1 MRPPVPPRRL
11 LLAHTPPCA
20 RPLVCV
26 RKLGPDPAAPTFPV
40 GSAAV
45 PAMPPRLCATKERGR
60 QATREHALHFKQQ
73 GPCVPARAAARHSG
87 LSYLLRDP
95 VQATSAV
102 TARPRRRAAPAAAAA
117 AAAAATAP
125 ATTAVRPATSRA
137 TARTRRR
144 TPAAA
149 AVAAAAGRCLHR
161 ADSTGSTASG
171 SNCREGGRVRSDS
184 KAAQGNACT
193 YVKYVL
199 RRFGLNSIL
208 LFCCSPLHS
217 VCAFT
222 HTGGPEVPVVF
233 AALFVSLR
241 NVFAVRTVVHQHSLG
256 HGIGRICVYE

>member
-95 VQATSAV
+95 VQATS
-102 TARPRRRAAPAAAAA
+102 
-117 AAAAATAP
+117 
-125 ATTAVRPATSRA
+125 
-137 TARTRRR
+137 
-144 TPAAA
+144 TP
-149 AVAAAAGRCLHR
+149 H
-161 ADSTGSTASG
+161 TSTAS
-171 SNCREGGRVRSDS
+171 RSSSAS
-184 KAAQGNACT
+184 K
-193 YVKYVL
+193 VL
-199 RRFGLNSIL
+199 S
-208 LFCCSPLHS
+208 C
-217 VCAFT
+217 
-222 HTGGPEVPVVF
+222 
-233 AALFVSLR
+233 
-241 NVFAVRTVVHQHSLG
+241 Q
-256 HGIGRICVYE
+256 